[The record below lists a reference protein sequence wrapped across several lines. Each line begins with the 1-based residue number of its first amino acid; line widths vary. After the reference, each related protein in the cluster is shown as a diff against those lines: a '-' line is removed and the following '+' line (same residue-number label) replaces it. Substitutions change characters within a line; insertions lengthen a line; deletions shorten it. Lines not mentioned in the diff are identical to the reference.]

1 MKTVAIS
8 TSFSDIQKAYSLN
21 IIVQY
26 QLKQLLLNGYSP
38 TLIVHEGFKPEGIYA
53 HPDIKL
59 EFIPN
64 VPAHNEVRKDE
75 TFDQDVDALEKRYM
89 EILKDTDIVL
99 THDVVYQNACLKHNV
114 ASRRIAKK
122 FPNIKWLHW
131 IHSATSPLLVNQ
143 MTGIFEDAYIELLK
157 EPFPNSLYIYPNNYA
172 VPSVATNFNIPQDM
186 VKTVHHPTDICG
198 FFGFPPALEEFIY
211 KKKILE
217 VDAICTY
224 PIRLDNGKQAEFVI
238 KTMAMLRDFGLTV
251 RVIIADFHS
260 TGEEKIAYR
269 NKLKEVA
276 IDYGLNSDELS
287 FLSEENP
294 DWLYEVPQDFIR
306 CLQSISNV
314 FIMPSVSETYSL
326 VAQEAALTRQV
337 MVLNAD
343 FPPFRAIYGE
353 NAIYRRYSSAYD
365 ILSDDEHGLTP
376 TSGTTTNYGSN
387 EKAYHRETAGRIA
400 IRLKHPE
407 QALAIFLRKNRNLQT
422 VFKKELEPLFY
433 ED

>member
-1 MKTVAIS
+1 MAKRIAIS

-21 IIVQY
+21 IIVQS
-26 QLKQLLLNGYSP
+26 QLKQLLINDYHP
-38 TLIVHEGFKPEGIYA
+38 ILIVHEGFKPEGIYS
-53 HPDIKL
+53 HPNIQI

-75 TFDQDVDALEKRYM
+75 TFDADVASLEKRYM
-89 EILKDTDIVL
+89 EILKDVDVVL
-99 THDVVYQNACLKHNV
+99 THDVIYQNACLKHNV
-114 ASRRIAKK
+114 ASRRVAKK
-122 FPNIKWLHW
+122 LPIKWLHW

-157 EPFPNSLYIYPNNYA
+157 EAFPNSYYIYPNSYA
-172 VPSVATNFNIPQDM
+172 VPSVATNFNIPQEM
-186 VKTVHHPTDICG
+186 VKVVHHATDITG

-238 KTMAMLRDFGLTV
+238 KTMASLRDFGLTI

-326 VAQEAALTRQV
+326 VTQEAALTRQV
-337 MVLNAD
+337 VVLNGD
-343 FPPFRAIYGE
+343 FPPFRSIYGE

-365 ILSDDEHGLTP
+365 ILSDDEHALTP
-376 TSGTTTNYGSN
+376 TSGTTTNYGLT
-387 EKAYHRETAGRIA
+387 ERAYHKETAGRIA
-400 IRLKHPE
+400 LRLKHSE
-407 QALAIFLRKNRNLQT
+407 QALSIFLRKNRNLQT
-422 VFKKELEPLFY
+422 VFKKELEILFY
-433 ED
+433 DD